1 MMFLTFLQAFAI
13 FFCENDLGN
22 LQCLKPK
29 TKAERISE
37 KAYHKEDSSHAYS
50 DNKEEPYMADIS
62 IKVKN
67 IPHLWSADGGCY
79 KVFV

>member
-1 MMFLTFLQAFAI
+1 MGSEQLR
-13 FFCENDLGN
+13 ENDLGN

-37 KAYHKEDSSHAYS
+37 KAYHKEDSSHEYS

-62 IKVKN
+62 TEQ
-67 IPHLWSADGGCY
+67 SY
-79 KVFV
+79 E